1 MKAKLR
7 HAVLLQLVSGSCS
20 ALGGGTGMWS
30 HLLPELQEGMYF
42 GSCLVAAVVSS
53 LVSDAIGK
61 GHSRASPSLSV
72 IRKYHIQK

>member
-1 MKAKLR
+1 
-7 HAVLLQLVSGSCS
+7 
-20 ALGGGTGMWS
+20 MWS